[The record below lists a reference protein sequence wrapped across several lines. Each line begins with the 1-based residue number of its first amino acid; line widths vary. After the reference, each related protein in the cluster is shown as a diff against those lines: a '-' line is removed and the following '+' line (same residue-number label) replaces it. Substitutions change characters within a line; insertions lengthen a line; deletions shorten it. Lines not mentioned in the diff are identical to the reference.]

1 MPLVVR
7 AAGLQPHK
15 DWVKKSLQNLDARSP
30 VGAFANVALPQQARK
45 PTFSFQPVTDHRK
58 ALSAVLVNHKASVR
72 PPGVKDAGVG
82 TCVPEPSRR
91 VKAIT
96 GPVKP
101 LKKKFVAPTK
111 TSRPKPSSVPTNS
124 SSTACTSP
132 AAKSSSKRSNSHVPK
147 AKSRHDSEFD
157 DSFVDL
163 LDSPLSQSKPFESS
177 PRDNRAIPTPSSRTS
192 EEPSCYGDLKVHEL
206 RRECRERSL
215 SDKGS
220 KSTLAQR
227 LATDDAGGS
236 VPRQR
241 QTASRRSAHHTLD
254 SSQEESDFEGVD
266 LSDFDDDFGPSQ
278 SSTSRKGGGGSAA
291 RGVVKNRTSS
301 ANSGSAGGS
310 SRDTV
315 NSTGSAPNVAAL
327 ETKLERLTATIRQL
341 LARKKNVPKKIVS
354 TIAELKVQIAAEKA
368 AAEARRQRPAVDIA
382 ALTAKLKAAKYA
394 LKTAD
399 DDLLTNLCMETLDR
413 REKALAVVTDLQQ
426 QLDAATNTDC
436 SPVAS
441 TSSGMARPFT
451 STTTNPPSVD
461 QKKKSHRLDSSDDDD
476 EFGDLSLDLDP
487 DDESPDF
494 DQGSG
499 SHSAVPAPSY
509 SSYQANSSY
518 GSSRS
523 EPSYNDQSYN
533 DHYGGGSD
541 RFSRSSIREGS
552 RSRSAGGDGGD
563 GGNYNFYES
572 SQKLHEQARAKFGH
586 RRFRECQE
594 DVIRTALQGKDC
606 FVLMPTG
613 WFSCLCINLLFLRC
627 FVRCSLLLTFFS
639 LAF

>member
-1 MPLVVR
+1 MPGGAKKLPLVVR

-15 DWVKKSLQNLDARSP
+15 EWVKKNLQTSDARSP
-30 VGAFANVALPQQARK
+30 TGAFANVALPQQAQK
-45 PTFSFQPVTDHRK
+45 PAFSFQPVTDHRK
-58 ALSAVLVNHKASVR
+58 ALSAVLVNHKANVR

-101 LKKKFVAPTK
+101 LKKRFVAPTQ
-111 TSRPKPSSVPTNS
+111 TSRPKPPAVPVTS
-124 SSTACTSP
+124 SSSAGTN
-132 AAKSSSKRSNSHVPK
+132 AAKSTVTKSNSHVS
-147 AKSRHDSEFD
+147 KSKRSDESEFD

-163 LDSPLSQSKPFESS
+163 LDSPLSQKKPSESS
-177 PRDNRAIPTPSSRTS
+177 PRNNQARPAPPSRKTD
-192 EEPSCYGDLKVHEL
+192 EPSCYGDLKVQEL

-241 QTASRRSAHHTLD
+241 LSASRRPRHTLD

-266 LSDFDDDFGPSQ
+266 LSDFDDEFGPSQ
-278 SSTSRKGGGGSAA
+278 SSTSRKVGGGDSS
-291 RGVVKNRTSS
+291 RGVTKTRASLASS
-301 ANSGSAGGS
+301 GPGGS
-310 SRDTV
+310 SHDAV
-315 NSTGSAPNVAAL
+315 NSSGSMPNVAAL

-354 TIAELKVQIAAEKA
+354 TIAELKVQIAAAKA

-382 ALTAKLKAAKYA
+382 ALTAKLKAAKRA

-399 DDLLTNLCMETLDR
+399 DELLTNLCMETLDR

-426 QLDAATNTDC
+426 QLDAATKTDC

-441 TSSGMARPFT
+441 STSSGMARNFP

-461 QKKKSHRLDSSDDDD
+461 QKKTSHRLDSSDDD
-476 EFGDLSLDLDP
+476 EFGDLSVDLDP

-499 SHSAVPAPSY
+499 SHTAVAGPSY
-509 SSYQANSSY
+509 SSYQANSTY

-523 EPSYNDQSYN
+523 EPSYHEQSY
-533 DHYGGGSD
+533 DDQYGGGSD
-541 RFSRSSIREGS
+541 RFARSSSFSIREGNYS
-552 RSRSAGGDGGD
+552 RSGGG
-563 GGNYNFYES
+563 GGNGNHNFYES

-613 WFSCLCINLLFLRC
+613 WFSCQSIYFAAYSCVARC
-627 FVRCSLLLTFFS
+627 R
-639 LAF
+639 